1 MQTRSPLELDAK
13 DWENLF
19 GGLQPSFRVKQVQN
33 GLYKS
38 YVSPWEN
45 LTIPRTLRETF
56 KELFYLS
63 SDHAKVTLSDNGD
76 TLKALL
82 TLSDQRQ
89 IETVLMRYERR
100 STVCISTQ
108 VGCAMNCVFC
118 ATGQGGYERHLKV
131 HEMQEQY
138 FWAARELKRLDS
150 NSKITNVVLM
160 GMGEPLANYDNSI
173 SFVRSLMTQF
183 SLGARSITLSTVGVV
198 PGIVKLADE
207 SLQINLAVSL
217 HAPNDELR
225 TQIVPINRRYGI
237 ASLVE
242 ALNIYKSRTNR
253 RITLEY
259 ALINDLNDHDEHM
272 TQLADI
278 ALNLKAHVNLIPLNP
293 TPKYDFR
300 GSPPQRVNKCKT
312 LLQDNGVQVTIRDT
326 RGSDIAAAC
335 GQLVANNVNFPK
347 RKRNASLV

>member
-1 MQTRSPLELDAK
+1 
-13 DWENLF
+13 
-19 GGLQPSFRVKQVQN
+19 
-33 GLYKS
+33 
-38 YVSPWEN
+38 
-45 LTIPRTLRETF
+45 
-56 KELFYLS
+56 
-63 SDHAKVTLSDNGD
+63 
-76 TLKALL
+76 
-82 TLSDQRQ
+82 
-89 IETVLMRYERR
+89 
-100 STVCISTQ
+100 
-108 VGCAMNCVFC
+108 
-118 ATGQGGYERHLKV
+118 
-131 HEMQEQY
+131 
-138 FWAARELKRLDS
+138 
-150 NSKITNVVLM
+150 M

-300 GSPPQRVNKCKT
+300 GSPPQRVNRCKT